1 VDLQDF
7 NHAPA
12 DRLRPMLAAC
22 CDVPR
27 WVDGVLAGRPYGD
40 AAAVIKVADLAVRDL
55 EDSEVDQALAAH
67 PRIGDRPDGDS
78 TEAAWSRSEQA
89 GVADDAGIRAAL
101 AVGNREYEQRFGRV
115 FLICAT
121 GLSAQEMLTSLRRRL
136 TNDHA
141 TEAAVVRD
149 ELRKIAVLR
158 LAKVVAGDA
167 ADEEIPA

>member
-1 VDLQDF
+1 VDLQEF

-12 DRLRPMLAAC
+12 ERLRPMLAAC

-27 WVDGVLAGRPYGD
+27 WVDGILAGRPYGD
-40 AAAVIKVADLAVRDL
+40 AAAVAQAADRAARDL
-55 EDSEVDQALAAH
+55 DDSEVEQALAAH
-67 PRIGDRPDGDS
+67 PRIGDRSDGDS

-89 GVADDAGIRAAL
+89 GVGNDAEIRAAL

-121 GLSAQEMLTSLRRRL
+121 GLSAQQMLTSLHRRL
-136 TNDHA
+136 ANSEA
-141 TEAAVVRD
+141 TEADVVRD

-158 LAKVVAGDA
+158 LARVVDA
-167 ADEEIPA
+167 AQEIPV